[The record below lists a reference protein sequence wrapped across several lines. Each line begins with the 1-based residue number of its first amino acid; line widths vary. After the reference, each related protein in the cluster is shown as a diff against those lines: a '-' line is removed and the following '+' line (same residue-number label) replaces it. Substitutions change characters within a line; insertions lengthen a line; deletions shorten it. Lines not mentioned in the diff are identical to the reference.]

1 MQSRQLHTWD
11 VNPAQAIEIQ
21 RQLRSHIVIEKPQQ
35 EFDLVAGADISFDKG
50 SDVVYAGVV
59 VLQLRDL
66 REVARAT
73 AVSRAKFPY
82 IPGLLSFR
90 ESPSVLE
97 AWEKLKLQP
106 DVVMVDGQGLAHPR
120 RFGIASHLG
129 LLLDLPSVG
138 CAKSLLLGK
147 HEEPP
152 LPAGSYS
159 YLVDRDETIGVA
171 LRTRDGISPV
181 FVSVGHKID
190 LESAIALV
198 MKCTHGYRIPEPIR
212 QAHQVVNALREGKK
226 GSESPPQQVSLF

>member
-1 MQSRQLHTWD
+1 MRTRQLHTWD

-21 RQLRSHIVIEKPQQ
+21 RQLCSQIVIEKPQQ
-35 EFDLVAGADISFDKG
+35 EFHLVAGADISFDKG

-73 AVSRAKFPY
+73 AVSKAKFPY

-90 ESPSVLE
+90 ETPPVLE
-97 AWEKLKLQP
+97 AWKKLKVQP

-120 RFGIASHLG
+120 RFGIASHVG

-138 CAKSLLLGK
+138 CAKSLLVGK
-147 HEEPP
+147 YEEPL

-171 LRTRDGISPV
+171 LRTRDSINPV

-198 MKCTHGYRIPEPIR
+198 MRCTHGYRIPEPIR
-212 QAHQVVNALREGKK
+212 QAHQVVNALREGKR
-226 GSESPPQQVSLF
+226 GSEIPPQQESLF